1 MNHKKRWGPV
11 SAGSAVLT
19 LLLAG
24 CAARPTLIQQQ
35 QCYDGDAQ
43 LAEVLREL
51 ETRRANGCDAVGGAD
66 CLRSRA
72 AVERQLAV
80 CQAHVPTMMAN
91 AVLAYDEGRPVI
103 AQQLLD
109 QILSQARAHPDAA
122 VLRSQIAIEEGNLPF
137 ARRLLEQHL
146 KLVPDHAGLHE
157 AYGALLY
164 LVGQMTDARRQ
175 LETAR
180 ALGAPGWRV
189 AYHLGLVAEA
199 LGFPG
204 EAEKHY
210 AEALEGNP
218 GWPPAQSRLRALR
231 LTPAP

>member
-1 MNHKKRWGPV
+1 MNHAHRLSTAATIAILV
-11 SAGSAVLT
+11 
-19 LLLAG
+19 AG
-24 CAARPTLIQQQ
+24 CARPTLIQQQ
-35 QCYDGDAQ
+35 QCYDGDTQ

-51 ETRRANGCDAVGGAD
+51 ETRRANGCEAGGGAA
-66 CLRSRA
+66 CLRARA

-91 AVLAYDEGRPVI
+91 AVLAYDEGRPVV

-109 QILSQARAHPDAA
+109 QVLSQARTHPDAA

-146 KLVPDHAGLHE
+146 KLSPDHAGLHE

-164 LVGQMTDARRQ
+164 LVGQMADARRQ

-189 AYHLGLVAEA
+189 AYHLGLIAEA
-199 LGFPG
+199 LAFPE
-204 EAEKHY
+204 EAQKYY
-210 AEALEGNP
+210 AEAIAGNP
-218 GWPPAQSRLRALR
+218 GWQPAQSRLRALR

>member
-1 MNHKKRWGPV
+1 MMNHAYRL
-11 SAGSAVLT
+11 SAAAT
-19 LLLAG
+19 LAMLVAG
-24 CAARPTLIQQQ
+24 CAGRPTLIQQQ
-35 QCYDGDAQ
+35 QCYDADAQ
-43 LAEVLREL
+43 LARVLREL
-51 ETRRANGCDAVGGAD
+51 DTRRANGCSAGRGDD
-66 CLRSRA
+66 CLRARA
-72 AVERQLAV
+72 AVERQLVV

-91 AVLAYDEGRPVI
+91 AVLAYDEGRTVI

-109 QILSQARAHPDAA
+109 QTLSQARTRPDAA

-164 LVGQMTDARRQ
+164 LVGQMADARRQ

-189 AYHLGLVAEA
+189 AYHLGLIAEA
-199 LGFPG
+199 LAFPD
-204 EAEKHY
+204 EARKHY
-210 AEALEGNP
+210 TEAIEGNP
-218 GWPPAQSRLRALR
+218 GWQPAQSRLRALR